1 MRGLQHSS
9 PGTALRPG
17 PGERGRSRPWK
28 GASRLDAGQAC
39 TWVVGWGFFC
49 SQDSVLFLPAYRP
62 HPKSRLEPL
71 KEARSCISR
80 ISYSIP
86 VRFSK
91 PYGEGFTD
99 TDTDT
104 DTDSAS
110 LLAPNLHT
118 HTHTRPPSLYIL
130 PQRNR
135 PAPGADLELSLY
147 RLEVWAFAQY
157 SIMTILFF
165 KHNRNTD
172 KLQ

>member
-1 MRGLQHSS
+1 MQG
-9 PGTALRPG
+9 GG
-17 PGERGRSRPWK
+17 VGR
-28 GASRLDAGQAC
+28 
-39 TWVVGWGFFC
+39 GFFC

-104 DTDSAS
+104 HSAS
-110 LLAPNLHT
+110 LLAPNLYTHTHT
-118 HTHTRPPSLYIL
+118 HTHTRPPNLYIP

-135 PAPGADLELSLY
+135 PAPGADLELSL
-147 RLEVWAFAQY
+147 LLIFLPA
-157 SIMTILFF
+157 ILIPAYASS
-165 KHNRNTD
+165 KPSVSHD
-172 KLQ
+172 VLCIEIK

>member
-118 HTHTRPPSLYIL
+118 HTHTHTAPQPLHSSSKKQACSWGRPGTESVQAGSLGIC
-130 PQRNR
+130 
-135 PAPGADLELSLY
+135 
-147 RLEVWAFAQY
+147 
-157 SIMTILFF
+157 TIFHHDYLV
-165 KHNRNTD
+165 
-172 KLQ
+172 L

>member
-1 MRGLQHSS
+1 MYMG
-9 PGTALRPG
+9 GG
-17 PGERGRSRPWK
+17 VGR
-28 GASRLDAGQAC
+28 
-39 TWVVGWGFFC
+39 GFFC

-104 DTDSAS
+104 HSAS
-110 LLAPNLHT
+110 LLAPNL
-118 HTHTRPPSLYIL
+118 
-130 PQRNR
+130 
-135 PAPGADLELSLY
+135 
-147 RLEVWAFAQY
+147 
-157 SIMTILFF
+157 
-165 KHNRNTD
+165 
-172 KLQ
+172 